1 MNASTIFGLL
11 KQTFQEWN
19 EDKAPR
25 LGAALAY
32 YTVFSIAPLLVILIS
47 VAGIFFG
54 DEAASGQISRQID
67 QVVGHQAAQFIE
79 QMIESARKPSDSIMA
94 TVIGLGTLLLG
105 AMGVFGQLQDA
116 LNTIWEVQP
125 KPGQGF
131 FQTVKARLTPFV
143 MVIGVAFLLLSSLA
157 VSAGIA
163 ALGSWIESWL
173 SVPAFV
179 LQGINLLIGFIII
192 TLMFALIFKVLP
204 DVQIQ
209 WHDVWIGAALTTVL
223 FMLGQIFLGW
233 YVGKISGESTY
244 GAAGSLVAVL
254 LWVYWTSQIL
264 FFGAEF
270 TQVYANKFGSKIL
283 PSPNAIPVTAE
294 TRAQQGLSVRS
305 SKIVSTPGVGDDK
318 APEFRNLL
326 AEVRRDEEMG
336 VAVKENKKQNAKS
349 ELVEDVGAI
358 LAGLGFVLILK
369 RIFAGKEKSS

>member
-32 YTVFSIAPLLVILIS
+32 YTVFSIAPLLVILIAI
-47 VAGIFFG
+47 AGMFFG
-54 DEAASGQISRQID
+54 ADAARGQISTQID
-67 QVVGHQAAQFIE
+67 HIVGSQAAQFIE
-79 QMIESARKPSDSIMA
+79 QMIESARKPSDSIVA
-94 TVIGLGTLLLG
+94 TVIGLGTLILG

-131 FQTVKARLTPFV
+131 VQTIKGRLTPFV
-143 MVIGVAFLLLSSLA
+143 MIIGVAFLLLSSLA

-163 ALGSWIESWL
+163 AMGSWMQSWL
-173 SVPAFV
+173 PLPTFV
-179 LQGINLLIGFIII
+179 LQAINFAIGFVVV
-192 TLMFALIFKVLP
+192 TFMFALIFKVLP

-209 WHDVWIGAALTTVL
+209 WHDVWIGAAITTVL
-223 FMLGQIFLGW
+223 FMLGQIFLSW
-233 YVGKISGESTY
+233 YVGKISAQSTY

-254 LWVYWTSQIL
+254 MWVYWTSQIL

-305 SKIVSTPGVGDDK
+305 SKIVSTPNVGDDK
-318 APEFRNLL
+318 APEFRNIL
-326 AEVRRDEEMG
+326 AEQRNEQDYD
-336 VAVKENKKQNAKS
+336 VALHENQKMRAKS

-358 LAGLGFVLILK
+358 LAGVGIILILK
-369 RIFAGKEKSS
+369 RFFGRKENSL

>member
-1 MNASTIFGLL
+1 MNFQIAFDLL

-32 YTVFSIAPLLVILIS
+32 YTVFSIAPLLVILIAI
-47 VAGIFFG
+47 AGMFFG
-54 DEAASGQISRQID
+54 AEAARGQIAHQID
-67 QVVGHQAAQFIE
+67 KVVGSQAAQFIE
-79 QMIESARKPSDSIMA
+79 QMIESARKPSDSIFA
-94 TVIGLGTLLLG
+94 TVVGLGTLILG

-131 FQTVKARLTPFV
+131 TQTVKARLTPFV

-157 VSAGIA
+157 VSALIA
-163 ALGSWIESWL
+163 AMGTWMESWL
-173 SVPAFV
+173 PLPSFI
-179 LQGINLLIGFIII
+179 LQAINLLIGFIII

-204 DVQIQ
+204 DVQVQ
-209 WHDVWIGAALTTVL
+209 WHDVWIGAAMTTVL
-223 FMLGQIFLGW
+223 FMLGQLGLGW
-233 YVGKISGESTY
+233 YVGKISAGSTY

-305 SKIVSTPGVGDDK
+305 SKIVSTPNVGDDK
-318 APEFRNLL
+318 APEFRNIL
-326 AEVRRDEEMG
+326 AAQRREQDYD
-336 VAVKENKKQNAKS
+336 VALHENQKLRAKS
-349 ELVEDVGAI
+349 ELAEDVGAI
-358 LAGLGFVLILK
+358 LAGVGIILILK
-369 RIFAGKEKSS
+369 RFFGRKENSS